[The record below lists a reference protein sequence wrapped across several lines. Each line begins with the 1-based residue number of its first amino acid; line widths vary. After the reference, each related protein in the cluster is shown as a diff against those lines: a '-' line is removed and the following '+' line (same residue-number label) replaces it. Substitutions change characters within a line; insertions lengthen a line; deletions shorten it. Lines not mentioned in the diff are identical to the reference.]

1 MNKNKI
7 LKPIEIQA
15 SLRYRCPNED
25 CGYDHWLFLKE
36 VQTKNFKVVCEC
48 GTVFK
53 TKRIKILQTIYDKKQ
68 KIKKQMDEIKSVDTM
83 DGSSIVSRAINIMI
97 NLGYTRKES
106 SKYIKEEY
114 LKSDTN
120 DVSFLVK
127 KAISKIGGIEEND

>member
-15 SLRYRCPNED
+15 SLKYRCPNKN
-25 CGYDHWLFLKE
+25 CGYYHWLFLKE

-53 TKRIKILQTIYDKKQ
+53 TKRIKILKTVYNKNKKINKPLDENRISDK
-68 KIKKQMDEIKSVDTM
+68 V
-83 DGSSIVSRAINIMI
+83 DGSVIMT

-106 SKYIKEEY
+106 SKHINEAY
-114 LKSDTN
+114 LQSNTE

-127 KAISKIGGIEEND
+127 KAISKIGGIEENE